1 MLRRV
6 RFVCRNPKVGCVFR
20 DHGGVSFHRL
30 ARTPSPR
37 RSELHRLRPRPRA
50 QLFHQAHRRH
60 RALDCES
67 SFRVPS
73 SGSRAFRRRR
83 DFRRSNRQ
91 RTSVA
96 RLRSLFSTPRT
107 RRHGPRRR
115 KNDADGR
122 RISRRQTHSAHN
134 PGGLAPRKRPGRGGN
149 SRQAQRIR
157 LRVAFWN
164 IPRNGGNTGGL
175 FRHASRKLVPIV
187 ADGAIRINI
196 VLTLALLPGRIP
208 APPAFNLGYAIGLFA
223 ILLLSSVL
231 FFVLIR
237 KMLREGSRSPSGD
250 WTGPK
255 TDVANPSAF
264 MAASMQG
271 VIEKLRTQEKELA
284 RLHLL
289 AQERAQE
296 SERLTEE
303 VTRNMPTGLLLVNA
317 TGAIS
322 TTNPAAEEALG
333 IRALRYRSYKDILGP
348 ESELTQMLTACIRD
362 GKTFQRG
369 EIEHLT
375 SDGSVRN
382 LGVTI
387 SPIYRG
393 ARASSKSG
401 VAEGVAN
408 TPHAPNAPGAKD
420 AHAQD
425 MKISGALCLMS
436 DLTELTALQKQI
448 RWKENLAA
456 LGEMSAGIAHE
467 FKNSLATISGYAQM
481 IRSETTPGDVRE
493 SSERILEQTRA
504 LTHVVTEF
512 LRFAK
517 PLEICYETVPMQ
529 TVVEKVAEE
538 LHETIPQCAVE
549 FEGTFQDLPGDEALL
564 RQALLNLARNG
575 AESALTAST
584 APRVTISGTIE
595 ELGGRK
601 WQRIC
606 VADDGPGIPETDLPK
621 IFLPF
626 YTTKSEGTGLGLA
639 VVQKVALQ
647 HGGSIEGRNRQGGGA
662 EFLLWLPLRQDPAPS
677 TVATRAA
684 RI

>member
-1 MLRRV
+1 M
-6 RFVCRNPKVGCVFR
+6 
-20 DHGGVSFHRL
+20 
-30 ARTPSPR
+30 
-37 RSELHRLRPRPRA
+37 
-50 QLFHQAHRRH
+50 
-60 RALDCES
+60 
-67 SFRVPS
+67 
-73 SGSRAFRRRR
+73 
-83 DFRRSNRQ
+83 
-91 RTSVA
+91 
-96 RLRSLFSTPRT
+96 
-107 RRHGPRRR
+107 
-115 KNDADGR
+115 
-122 RISRRQTHSAHN
+122 SA
-134 PGGLAPRKRPGRGGN
+134 PGG
-149 SRQAQRIR
+149 
-157 LRVAFWN
+157 
-164 IPRNGGNTGGL
+164 
-175 FRHASRKLVPIV
+175 HPIV
-187 ADGAIRINI
+187 LSPAEMTYIAGLLFV
-196 VLTLALLPGRIP
+196 VLLVVVCA
-208 APPAFNLGYAIGLFA
+208 
-223 ILLLSSVL
+223 
-231 FFVLIR
+231 VLIAR
-237 KMLREGSRSPSGD
+237 RMTRGKPSAEQKD
-250 WTGPK
+250 WAP
-255 TDVANPSAF
+255 DQLNVENSSAF
-264 MAASMQG
+264 MTASMQG
-271 VIEKLRTQEKELA
+271 VIEKLRAQEKELA

-303 VTRNMPTGLLLVNA
+303 VTRNMPTGLLLVSA
-317 TGAIS
+317 TGTIS
-322 TTNPAAEEALG
+322 STNPAAEDALG
-333 IRALRYRSYKDILGP
+333 IRTLRYRSYKEILGAD
-348 ESELTQMLTACIRD
+348 SDLTKMLTACIRD

-375 SDGSVRN
+375 SEGAVRN

-387 SPIYRG
+387 SPIYRTL
-393 ARASSKSG
+393 RASTKPS
-401 VAEGVAN
+401 AEA
-408 TPHAPNAPGAKD
+408 TP
-420 AHAQD
+420 AQLQEL
-425 MKISGALCLMS
+425 KVSGALCLMS

-467 FKNSLATISGYAQM
+467 FKNALATISGYAQM
-481 IRSETTPGDVRE
+481 IRSEAVPGEIRE
-493 SSERILEQTRA
+493 SAEKILDQTRA

-575 AESALTAST
+575 AESALTASK

-606 VADDGPGIPETDLPK
+606 VADDGPGISETALPK

-662 EFLLWLPLRQDPAPS
+662 EFLLWLPLRQDPTPS

>member
-1 MLRRV
+1 
-6 RFVCRNPKVGCVFR
+6 
-20 DHGGVSFHRL
+20 
-30 ARTPSPR
+30 
-37 RSELHRLRPRPRA
+37 
-50 QLFHQAHRRH
+50 
-60 RALDCES
+60 
-67 SFRVPS
+67 
-73 SGSRAFRRRR
+73 
-83 DFRRSNRQ
+83 
-91 RTSVA
+91 
-96 RLRSLFSTPRT
+96 
-107 RRHGPRRR
+107 
-115 KNDADGR
+115 
-122 RISRRQTHSAHN
+122 
-134 PGGLAPRKRPGRGGN
+134 
-149 SRQAQRIR
+149 
-157 LRVAFWN
+157 
-164 IPRNGGNTGGL
+164 
-175 FRHASRKLVPIV
+175 
-187 ADGAIRINI
+187 
-196 VLTLALLPGRIP
+196 
-208 APPAFNLGYAIGLFA
+208 
-223 ILLLSSVL
+223 
-231 FFVLIR
+231 
-237 KMLREGSRSPSGD
+237 
-250 WTGPK
+250 
-255 TDVANPSAF
+255 
-264 MAASMQG
+264 
-271 VIEKLRTQEKELA
+271 
-284 RLHLL
+284 
-289 AQERAQE
+289 
-296 SERLTEE
+296 
-303 VTRNMPTGLLLVNA
+303 
-317 TGAIS
+317 
-322 TTNPAAEEALG
+322 
-333 IRALRYRSYKDILGP
+333 
-348 ESELTQMLTACIRD
+348 
-362 GKTFQRG
+362 
-369 EIEHLT
+369 
-375 SDGSVRN
+375 
-382 LGVTI
+382 
-387 SPIYRG
+387 
-393 ARASSKSG
+393 
-401 VAEGVAN
+401 
-408 TPHAPNAPGAKD
+408 
-420 AHAQD
+420 
-425 MKISGALCLMS
+425 MS

-481 IRSETTPGDVRE
+481 IRSETAAGDVRE

-584 APRVTISGTIE
+584 TPRVTISGTIE

-662 EFLLWLPLRQDPAPS
+662 EFLLWLPLRQDPTPS

>member
-1 MLRRV
+1 MTAPV
-6 RFVCRNPKVGCVFR
+6 HP
-20 DHGGVSFHRL
+20 
-30 ARTPSPR
+30 
-37 RSELHRLRPRPRA
+37 
-50 QLFHQAHRRH
+50 
-60 RALDCES
+60 
-67 SFRVPS
+67 
-73 SGSRAFRRRR
+73 
-83 DFRRSNRQ
+83 
-91 RTSVA
+91 
-96 RLRSLFSTPRT
+96 
-107 RRHGPRRR
+107 
-115 KNDADGR
+115 
-122 RISRRQTHSAHN
+122 HSAASLSFN
-134 PGGLAPRKRPGRGGN
+134 MVFA
-149 SRQAQRIR
+149 
-157 LRVAFWN
+157 VA
-164 IPRNGGNTGGL
+164 
-175 FRHASRKLVPIV
+175 LVV
-187 ADGAIRINI
+187 VVFAGI
-196 VLTLALLPGRIP
+196 VLAAFLLHK
-208 APPAFNLGYAIGLFA
+208 F
-223 ILLLSSVL
+223 
-231 FFVLIR
+231 
-237 KMLREGSRSPSGD
+237 MREQARANKED
-250 WTGPK
+250 WT
-255 TDVANPSAF
+255 TATTNVENPSAF

-284 RLHLL
+284 RLHSL

-322 TTNPAAEEALG
+322 STNPAAEEALG
-333 IRALRYRSYKDILGP
+333 ISTLRYRSYKEILGA
-348 ESELTQMLTACIRD
+348 ESELTRMLTACIRD

-375 SDGSVRN
+375 SEGAVRN

-393 ARASSKSG
+393 VRASNKSG
-401 VAEGVAN
+401 VAAGVA
-408 TPHAPNAPGAKD
+408 HAPNAKD
-420 AHAQD
+420 THAQD

-481 IRSETTPGDVRE
+481 IRGETTPGDVRE

-517 PLEICYETVPMQ
+517 PLEICYETVPMR
-529 TVVEKVAEE
+529 TVVAKVAEE

-575 AESALTAST
+575 AESALTASKT
-584 APRVTISGTIE
+584 PRVTISGTIE
-595 ELGGRK
+595 ELGGKK

-647 HGGSIEGRNRQGGGA
+647 HAGSIEGRNRQGGGA
-662 EFLLWLPLRQDPAPS
+662 EFLLWLPLRQDPTPS
-677 TVATRAA
+677 AVATRAA

>member
-1 MLRRV
+1 M
-6 RFVCRNPKVGCVFR
+6 
-20 DHGGVSFHRL
+20 
-30 ARTPSPR
+30 
-37 RSELHRLRPRPRA
+37 
-50 QLFHQAHRRH
+50 
-60 RALDCES
+60 
-67 SFRVPS
+67 
-73 SGSRAFRRRR
+73 
-83 DFRRSNRQ
+83 
-91 RTSVA
+91 
-96 RLRSLFSTPRT
+96 
-107 RRHGPRRR
+107 
-115 KNDADGR
+115 
-122 RISRRQTHSAHN
+122 
-134 PGGLAPRKRPGRGGN
+134 
-149 SRQAQRIR
+149 
-157 LRVAFWN
+157 
-164 IPRNGGNTGGL
+164 NTFL
-175 FRHASRKLVPIV
+175 I
-187 ADGAIRINI
+187 
-196 VLTLALLPGRIP
+196 LALLPERIP
-208 APPAFNLGYAIGLFA
+208 APPVFNLGYAIGLFA
-223 ILLLSSVL
+223 ILLLSAVL

-237 KMLREGSRSPSGD
+237 KMLRKSSAPSDGD
-250 WTGPK
+250 FTAPAP
-255 TDVANPSAF
+255 DPENASAF

-284 RLHLL
+284 RLNLL

-317 TGAIS
+317 TGSIS
-322 TTNPAAEEALG
+322 STNPAAEEALG
-333 IRALRYRSYKDILGP
+333 IRTLRYRSYQEILGAD
-348 ESELTQMLTACIRD
+348 SDLTRMLTACLRD
-362 GKTFQRG
+362 AQTIQRG
-369 EIEHLT
+369 EVEHLT
-375 SDGSVRN
+375 AGGEVRH

-387 SPIYRG
+387 SPIYRTVRNP
-393 ARASSKSG
+393 ARGNPA
-401 VAEGVAN
+401 V
-408 TPHAPNAPGAKD
+408 
-420 AHAQD
+420 D
-425 MKISGALCLMS
+425 MKVSGALCLMS

-481 IRSETTPGDVRE
+481 IRSETAPGDVRE

-538 LHETIPQCAVE
+538 LHETIPHCTVE

-575 AESALTAST
+575 AESALTASKT
-584 APRVTISGTIE
+584 PCVTISGTIE

-677 TVATRAA
+677 AVATRAA

>member
-1 MLRRV
+1 MTAPVHPQSAASLPFNMAFAV
-6 RFVCRNPKVGCVFR
+6 ALLVV
-20 DHGGVSFHRL
+20 
-30 ARTPSPR
+30 
-37 RSELHRLRPRPRA
+37 
-50 QLFHQAHRRH
+50 LFA
-60 RALDCES
+60 
-67 SFRVPS
+67 
-73 SGSRAFRRRR
+73 G
-83 DFRRSNRQ
+83 
-91 RTSVA
+91 
-96 RLRSLFSTPRT
+96 
-107 RRHGPRRR
+107 
-115 KNDADGR
+115 
-122 RISRRQTHSAHN
+122 
-134 PGGLAPRKRPGRGGN
+134 
-149 SRQAQRIR
+149 
-157 LRVAFWN
+157 
-164 IPRNGGNTGGL
+164 
-175 FRHASRKLVPIV
+175 
-187 ADGAIRINI
+187 I
-196 VLTLALLPGRIP
+196 VLAALL
-208 APPAFNLGYAIGLFA
+208 L
-223 ILLLSSVL
+223 
-231 FFVLIR
+231 R
-237 KMLREGSRSPSGD
+237 KFMREQARANKES
-250 WTGPK
+250 WTTAK
-255 TDVANPSAF
+255 TDVENPSAF

-322 TTNPAAEEALG
+322 STNPAAEEALG
-333 IRALRYRSYKDILGP
+333 MRTLRYRSYKEILGA
-348 ESELTQMLTACIRD
+348 ESDLTQMLTACIRD

-375 SDGSVRN
+375 PEGAVRN

-387 SPIYRG
+387 SPIYRA

-401 VAEGVAN
+401 VADGL
-408 TPHAPNAPGAKD
+408 TSAKD
-420 AHAQD
+420 ARAQD
-425 MKISGALCLMS
+425 MKVSGALCLMS
-436 DLTELTALQKQI
+436 DLTELIALQKQM
-448 RWKENLAA
+448 RFKENLAA

-517 PLEICYETVPMQ
+517 PLEICYETVRMQ

-538 LHETIPQCAVE
+538 LHETIPECAVD

-575 AESALTAST
+575 AESALTASKT
-584 APRVTISGTIE
+584 PRVTISGTIE
-595 ELGGRK
+595 ELGGKK
-601 WQRIC
+601 WQRVC

-662 EFLLWLPLRQDPAPS
+662 EFLLWLPLRQDPTPS